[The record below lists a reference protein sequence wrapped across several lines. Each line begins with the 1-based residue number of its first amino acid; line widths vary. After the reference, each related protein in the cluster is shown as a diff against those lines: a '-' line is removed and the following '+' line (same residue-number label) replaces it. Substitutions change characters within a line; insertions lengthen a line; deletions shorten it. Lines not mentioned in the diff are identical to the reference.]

1 MVDVGKSR
9 MKVFRQKQLISKEIS
24 FHAPIKKT
32 NYKSFRYVS
41 WKIRLTKIDGNVKV
55 EEVNRNILEI
65 LNSYILKTGKPVDFK
80 KALPYALFPVHLSI
94 SNPDECRRDTAKSKL
109 DDIWLQY
116 LEINTYKVS

>member
-9 MKVFRQKQLISKEIS
+9 LIFFRQKQLIFKEIS

-41 WKIRLTKIDGNVKV
+41 RKIRLTKNDENVKI
-55 EEVNRNILEI
+55 EEVNRNNLEI
-65 LNSYILKTGKPVDFK
+65 LNSYILKAEKPVDSK

-109 DDIWLQY
+109 DDILLQY
-116 LEINTYKVS
+116 LENNTYKVS